1 MSGTPRAGS
10 PRGTAGVWP
19 CPPGGAGTA
28 LAGERPPRSL
38 CSTRT
43 VEHIYY
49 TRCRSSNQAWE
60 RPPRSRDSQAR
71 ATGDAPGQPATLQAS
86 DAPGQPAT
94 RQAAGDRPVAGR
106 ATAATGQ
113 SPAPADGNPRSSKKE
128 RATVQVLHGAAHP
141 FLAATGAA
149 AASPLSASFWLAGRP
164 RCARR
169 VRGDVRRDRPASRV
183 LPARRLADV
192 HRRAVLLGQHRHE
205 RAPIARTGA
214 AHPRSGRRAA
224 IAYSKMSSGRNAEI
238 KTLG

>member
-1 MSGTPRAGS
+1 
-10 PRGTAGVWP
+10 VWP
-19 CPPGGAGTA
+19 CPPGSACTA

-94 RQAAGDRPVAGR
+94 RQAAGGWPGHGGHRPVTGPSGRQPQIEQEGEGHGAGPAWR
-106 ATAATGQ
+106 GASVPGSYGRSRGQ
-113 SPAPADGNPRSSKKE
+113 SPVRLLL
-128 RATVQVLHGAAHP
+128 T
-141 FLAATGAA
+141 
-149 AASPLSASFWLAGRP
+149 GRP

-238 KTLG
+238 KTLGTSTT

>member
-1 MSGTPRAGS
+1 M
-10 PRGTAGVWP
+10 WP

-106 ATAATGQ
+106 ATAATGP
-113 SPAPADGNPRSSKKE
+113 SPAPADGNPRSSMKGE
-128 RATVQVLHGAAHP
+128 GHGAGPAWR
-141 FLAATGAA
+141 GASVPGSYGRSRGQ
-149 AASPLSASFWLAGRP
+149 SPVRLLLTGRP

-238 KTLG
+238 KTLGTSTT